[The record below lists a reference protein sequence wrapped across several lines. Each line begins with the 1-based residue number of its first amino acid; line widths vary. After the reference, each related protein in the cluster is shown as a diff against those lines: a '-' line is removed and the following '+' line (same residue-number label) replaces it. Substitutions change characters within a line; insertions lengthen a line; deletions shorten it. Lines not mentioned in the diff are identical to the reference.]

1 MDVRLASL
9 MRLAK
14 RPTVFHFGKYK
25 GKRML
30 TVYHSDMKYIGW
42 CLDQNIPGVA
52 ESLTGVQR
60 RAAEFAF
67 HEFDDV
73 EDQWYDEMYNDIQW
87 GD

>member
-1 MDVRLASL
+1 MDPRLTSL

-25 GKRML
+25 GKRMI
-30 TVYHSDMKYIGW
+30 TVYHRDMKYIGW

-60 RAAEFAF
+60 RAAEFTF
-67 HEFDDV
+67 HEHDDAM
-73 EDQWYDEMYNDIQW
+73 EEWHGELYNEIWND
-87 GD
+87 